1 MAQAAG
7 ARHAMSLISAINSR
21 GRMRFRPKQ
30 SGGVN
35 AAVFVA
41 FLKRLMA
48 GAKRTIFRIV
58 DRGPAHRAK
67 KTKAFVATLG
77 GKL

>member
-1 MAQAAG
+1 
-7 ARHAMSLISAINSR
+7 MSLISAINSR